1 MTTSRQFQGGRSY
14 HVTQRCHGRAFLLG
28 KDVDRRAYLNLLW
41 SGKQTWPVSLLAYNL
56 TSNHVH
62 LLVSAEEL
70 GALSGFMAH
79 VSGAM
84 GRNYNRRK
92 ERAGAFWEGRYR
104 TTLIQDGS
112 HLSRC
117 LFYIEMNMVRAG
129 VVDHPREWPWSS
141 YRELCGERQ
150 RYRLLD
156 QELLLRKLDCG
167 PDRGLFRQWYRATLD
182 QMSERRAELRREPWW
197 AGAKVVGDR
206 QFVTHQVDKRRAE
219 DIVELE
225 DGTCT
230 WA

>member
-1 MTTSRQFQGGRSY
+1 MTTSRHFQGGRSY

-28 KDVDRRAYLNLLW
+28 KDIDRRAYLNLLW
-41 SGKQTWPVSLLAYNL
+41 EAKQVWPVSLFAYNL

-62 LLVSAEEL
+62 LLLSAEEHE
-70 GALSGFMAH
+70 ALSGFMAH

-92 ERAGAFWEGRYR
+92 GRAGAFWEGRYR
-104 TTLIQDGS
+104 STLIQDGS

-129 VVDHPREWPWSS
+129 VVAHPREWPWSS

-156 QELLLRKLDCG
+156 VDLLLRKLACG
-167 PDRGLFRQWYRATLD
+167 PDRDHFRQWYRATLD
-182 QMSERRAELRREPWW
+182 AMSERRTELRREPWW
-197 AGAKVVGDR
+197 GRAGIVGDR
-206 QFVTHQVDKRRAE
+206 QFVARLIDKRHAK

-225 DGTCT
+225 DGTCM